1 MKYKVQ
7 EENCKELQPNNNEEL
22 KLRLKA
28 DIGIF
33 DILGHLIIWL
43 ILIVITLGIAI
54 FFVPYSF
61 SKFIINRT
69 SLVDQNGVERTMRC
83 NIDMFSNIGHIILW
97 IIISILTLG
106 IGYIFYFYRVWNYAL
121 NNTTVE

>member
-1 MKYKVQ
+1 M
-7 EENCKELQPNNNEEL
+7 
-22 KLRLKA
+22 RLKA

-33 DILGHLIIWL
+33 DIFGHLIIWL
-43 ILIVITLGIAI
+43 VLVVITLGIAI

-69 SLVDQNGVERTMRC
+69 TLVDQNGVERAMRC

-121 NNTTVE
+121 NNTTVG

>member
-1 MKYKVQ
+1 M
-7 EENCKELQPNNNEEL
+7 
-22 KLRLKA
+22 RLKA

-43 ILIVITLGIAI
+43 ILVVITLGIAI

-69 SLVDQNGVERTMRC
+69 MLVDHNGVERTMRC

-97 IIISILTLG
+97 IIISILTFG